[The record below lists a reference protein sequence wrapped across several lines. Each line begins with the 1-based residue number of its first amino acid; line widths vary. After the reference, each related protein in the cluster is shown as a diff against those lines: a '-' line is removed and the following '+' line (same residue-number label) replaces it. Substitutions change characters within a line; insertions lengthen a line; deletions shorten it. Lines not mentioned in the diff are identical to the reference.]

1 MPACPGATPQLTT
14 AKGGGVDLPAESA
27 RPYPGGTW
35 PRPAPSGAWPGQIV
49 VAGAHGGAG
58 ASTLA
63 ALLDPAWDLGAVVLR
78 RPGRPLP
85 AGLPVVLVARCTV
98 ASAWRATA
106 AVSVLADRGSGVA
119 VLAVTGD
126 GLPEP
131 AEAAYRFRVLE
142 GRVGGVVRVP
152 FIPALRAAADPRQV
166 RLARRARIVLAE
178 IRSLA
183 DPAWQARTSP

>member
-1 MPACPGATPQLTT
+1 VPG
-14 AKGGGVDLPAESA
+14 
-27 RPYPGGTW
+27 RP
-35 PRPAPSGAWPGQIV
+35 RPGQIV

-63 ALLDPAWDLGAVVLR
+63 ALLDPAWDLGAVALR

-98 ASAWRATA
+98 ASAWRAVA
-106 AVSVLADRGSGVA
+106 AVRALAVQGTGVA

-131 AEAAYRFRVLE
+131 AEAAYRFRVLG

-166 RLARRARIVLAE
+166 RLTRRARSALAE

-183 DPAWQARTSP
+183 APAWQARDQPVTRP

>member
-1 MPACPGATPQLTT
+1 M
-14 AKGGGVDLPAESA
+14 
-27 RPYPGGTW
+27 
-35 PRPAPSGAWPGQIV
+35 
-49 VAGAHGGAG
+49 AGAHGGAG

-63 ALLDPAWDLGAVVLR
+63 SLLDPAWDLGAVAPRL
-78 RPGRPLP
+78 PPP

-98 ASAWRATA
+98 VSAWRAVA
-106 AVSVLADRGSGVA
+106 AVSVLADQGTGVA

-131 AEAAYRFRVLE
+131 VEAAYRFRVLE

-166 RLARRARIVLAE
+166 RLTRRARSALAE
-178 IRSLA
+178 IRSWPPL
-183 DPAWQARTSP
+183 PAAPDQPVTRP